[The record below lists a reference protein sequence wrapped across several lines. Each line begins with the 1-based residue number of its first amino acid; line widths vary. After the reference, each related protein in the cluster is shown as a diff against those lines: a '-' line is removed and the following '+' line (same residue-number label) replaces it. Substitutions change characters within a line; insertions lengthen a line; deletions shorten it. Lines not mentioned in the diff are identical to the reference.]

1 MYTRGDL
8 LELQASVGAEPRRG
22 ARADGEDRPGGEL
35 GSGAWKLPSATPR
48 SMMSTKRSSYWSRSL
63 TTLRRWAAVRL
74 RNSELP
80 MNTSRA
86 RAVWKNTCT
95 SIAGPQPLDAV
106 GHHGQPGVEL
116 AEEVLHDRRHDRIEQ
131 ALLRRQVVVQAAH
144 LDPDLA
150 GDGPQA
156 GGLVAVLEEQVDGR
170 RSDQLGG
177 GRLGRRDGIHGHGA
191 HLTNAVVHVTRTA
204 FAREL
209 LADCPHE

>member
-1 MYTRGDL
+1 MYSAAISF
-8 LELQASVGAEPRRG
+8 EVQAAVGPEPRRG
-22 ARADGEDRPGGEL
+22 ARADGEDRPGGEFRVGRL
-35 GSGAWKLPSATPR
+35 EAAVGDASFDDVDEALLVLVAQLDDFAPVGSGEAAQLGVADEHLAGACR
-48 SMMSTKRSSYWSRSL
+48 VEEHVYFD
-63 TTLRRWAAVRL
+63 RRA
-74 RNSELP
+74 
-80 MNTSRA
+80 
-86 RAVWKNTCT
+86 
-95 SIAGPQPLDAV
+95 QPLDAV
-106 GHHGQPGVEL
+106 GHHCQPGVEL

-156 GGLVAVLEEQVDGR
+156 GGLVAVLEEQVDRR

-177 GRLGRRDGIHGHGA
+177 GRLGRRDGIHGHGT

-209 LADCPHE
+209 LADCHRE